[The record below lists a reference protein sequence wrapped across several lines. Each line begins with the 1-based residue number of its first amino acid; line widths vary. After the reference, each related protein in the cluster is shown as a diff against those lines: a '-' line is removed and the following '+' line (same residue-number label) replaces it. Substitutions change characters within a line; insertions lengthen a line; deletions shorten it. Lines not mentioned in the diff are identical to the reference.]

1 MLERN
6 VSPMSV
12 TPTTLNFI
20 SESVVQKIKADLQKV
35 VLDSRTVDEK
45 IQRLSSDQDF
55 LDEAKVKLLEE
66 KIATLRSDLFRFW
79 NEMPLIRNNL

>member
-45 IQRLSSDQDF
+45 IKRLSSDQDF

-66 KIATLRSDLFRFW
+66 KIATLR
-79 NEMPLIRNNL
+79 

>member
-45 IQRLSSDQDF
+45 IQRLSSAQGF

-66 KIATLRSDLFRFW
+66 KIATLR
-79 NEMPLIRNNL
+79 

>member
-55 LDEAKVKLLEE
+55 LDEAKVKLLDE
-66 KIATLRSDLFRFW
+66 KIATLR
-79 NEMPLIRNNL
+79 

>member
-1 MLERN
+1 
-6 VSPMSV
+6 MSV

-55 LDEAKVKLLEE
+55 LDEAKVKLLDE
-66 KIATLRSDLFRFW
+66 KIATLR
-79 NEMPLIRNNL
+79 

>member
-1 MLERN
+1 
-6 VSPMSV
+6 MSV

-66 KIATLRSDLFRFW
+66 KIATLR
-79 NEMPLIRNNL
+79 

>member
-55 LDEAKVKLLEE
+55 LDAAKVKLLEE
-66 KIATLRSDLFRFW
+66 KIATLR
-79 NEMPLIRNNL
+79 

>member
-12 TPTTLNFI
+12 TPTTFNFI
-20 SESVVQKIKADLQKV
+20 SESVVQKIKADLQRV
-35 VLDSRTVDEK
+35 VLDSRTIDEK

-66 KIATLRSDLFRFW
+66 KIATLR
-79 NEMPLIRNNL
+79 

>member
-45 IQRLSSDQDF
+45 IQRLSTDQDF

-66 KIATLRSDLFRFW
+66 KIATLR
-79 NEMPLIRNNL
+79 

>member
-66 KIATLRSDLFRFW
+66 KIATLR
-79 NEMPLIRNNL
+79 